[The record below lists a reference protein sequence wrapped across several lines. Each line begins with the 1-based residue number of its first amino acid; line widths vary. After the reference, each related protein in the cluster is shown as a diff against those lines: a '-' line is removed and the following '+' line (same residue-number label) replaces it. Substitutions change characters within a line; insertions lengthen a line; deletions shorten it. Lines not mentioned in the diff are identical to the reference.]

1 MRSSS
6 THLAKLTGRLA
17 RFTALLAL
25 AGALTG
31 CQGIYGTQP
40 VALVRFIDAT
50 PDLPAPGGVDIYQN
64 STVFLYNIGFGSVS
78 SYIPIATGGNT
89 YSVDIAGTQ
98 QQLAT
103 VHATFTLGGQFTVL
117 IGNVAAS
124 LQMTVLKDESS
135 PAPSGQVALRF
146 LDQATHAG
154 AVDIYLLSANGKL
167 AATLPTLTNVAFGN
181 LPAYIDVP
189 SGAYSIVVLP
199 TGTSTATTT
208 TTTGT
213 VTTTSTIP
221 TLYSGNQV
229 SYSGAAVRTIILLD
243 QPQTSPPGV
252 QVITAD
258 DYDSPTATS

>member
-1 MRSSS
+1 MRF
-6 THLAKLTGRLA
+6 TNPHIAKFVGWLA
-17 RFTALLAL
+17 RPAALLVL

-31 CQGIYGTQP
+31 CQGIFGVQQS
-40 VALVRFIDAT
+40 ALVRFIDAA
-50 PDLPAPGGVDIYQN
+50 PDLPAPGGLDIYQN
-64 STVFLYNIGFGSVS
+64 SAAFLYNIGFGSIS
-78 SYIPIATGGNT
+78 SYIPVAPGGNT

-103 VHATFTLGGQFTVL
+103 VHGAFTLGNQFTVL
-117 IGNVAAS
+117 VGNVAAN
-124 LQMTVLKDESS
+124 LQITVLKDESS

-154 AVDIYLLSANGKL
+154 AVDIYLLPANGKL

-181 LPAYIDVP
+181 VPAYIDVA

-213 VTTTSTIP
+213 VTTIP

-229 SYSGAAVRTIILLD
+229 NYSGAAVRTIILLD
-243 QPQTSPPGV
+243 QPLSSPAGV